1 MKEPDNT
8 YFQNILII
16 KNIIKIMK
24 VESIL
29 VELKELSNQNKI
41 TKIELMDI
49 LKKYARIISAYDLM
63 MATAYMRKDGE
74 FVQAQYREK
83 YLEIYIKY
91 FIMRMKEVLD
101 NENYDDSPISDKA
114 NFDASFPM
122 LERTFEKERISK
134 SKDDKF
140 PLIYV
145 ITSIYTT
152 FILEEP
158 IHPVGSEFPG
168 NLKIEE
174 KNGKFLCPVK
184 DNQKDNVN
192 AICHLCLAEQTPNI

>member
-1 MKEPDNT
+1 
-8 YFQNILII
+8 
-16 KNIIKIMK
+16 MK

-63 MATAYMRKDGE
+63 MATTYMRKDGE

-134 SKDDKF
+134 SEDDKF

-174 KNGKFLCPVK
+174 RNGKFLCPVK

>member
-1 MKEPDNT
+1 MESED
-8 YFQNILII
+8 ILI
-16 KNIIKIMK
+16 
-24 VESIL
+24 
-29 VELKELSNQNKI
+29 ELKELSANDEI
-41 TKIELMDI
+41 TKEELMTI
-49 LKKYARIISAYDLM
+49 LKKYASIISVYDLM

-74 FVQAQYREK
+74 YIQAQYREK

-91 FIMRMKEVLD
+91 FIMRMKEVLENESYKKDITINKERYD
-101 NENYDDSPISDKA
+101 N
-114 NFDASFPM
+114 SFYL
-122 LERTFEKERISK
+122 LERTFENERISN

-145 ITSIYTT
+145 ITSVYTT

-168 NLKIEE
+168 NLKVENR
-174 KNGKFLCPVK
+174 NGQFLCPVK

-192 AICHLCLAEQTPNI
+192 AVCHLCLAEQTPDI

>member
-1 MKEPDNT
+1 MESKD
-8 YFQNILII
+8 ILI
-16 KNIIKIMK
+16 
-24 VESIL
+24 
-29 VELKELSNQNKI
+29 ELKELTPKNNI
-41 TKIELMDI
+41 TKNELMEI

-63 MATAYMRKDGE
+63 IATARMRKDGE
-74 FVQAQYREK
+74 FVHANYREK

-91 FIMRMKEVLD
+91 FIMRMKDILD
-101 NENYDDSPISDKA
+101 DEKNYPNTI
-114 NFDASFPM
+114 NRETFDTSFPM
-122 LERTFEKERISK
+122 LERTFETESIAK
-134 SKDDKF
+134 SEDDKF

-145 ITSIYTT
+145 ITALYTT

-168 NLKIEE
+168 SLKVEN

-184 DNQKDNVN
+184 DNQKDNAN